1 MSTGLSESLLDGFS
15 IIANSAVSN
24 SSNDVTIECEVT
36 RIIDSAKGVY
46 TVQYTENKFTA
57 NALNGA
63 SYAIG
68 DSVYVLIPQG
78 NFSNTKI
85 ILGLSRAAVLRSE
98 SQEIDYHNEI
108 SDNLLTN
115 IADVELCTYHS
126 EVKDLDF
133 DDDFIGAIL
142 ANYQHFELKC
152 DVKTNIIDLAQRVNG
167 NYGIKI
173 TIPVVDELGVQST
186 IERAIDIYN
195 MNGDVYNFE
204 NFITQRLYFDCDGT
218 KYDSSRKIGVS
229 AFVTNFK
236 QDDSITT
243 PDIFIKNIE
252 FKAVEVLSEEDL
264 QGYYLTIKSTDS
276 FLFLKGKYETDKILT
291 PYLKIQGVS
300 ADVRD
305 FECYWF
311 KEDASIDIDNEYYN
325 TNGGRGWRI
334 LNPRTQTGTNED
346 GVATYDYNKNVYTL
360 VVKESDIIAAARYKC
375 VLVNSTISLHK
386 VVSIVNLNSD
396 LSFSLTTSS
405 GSTSFI
411 RDVGVVNLIAKLHY
425 PGSTENITFDY
436 LFQRFDK
443 NGNYLDNDFYTK
455 IVWDEVD
462 GENRATKISY
472 PVGDIDEFNTIKCE
486 FVRKRVQDDVIYYE
500 SIGTSSITLTTGYE
514 VYDYYLSLSNED
526 ILYKYDA
533 NGNSPM
539 VANYDGPYQS
549 KIEEIKPIS
558 VRVFKTIGYELDT
571 SEYNYLDMTWAFPKN
586 SMMDLEGYTLSELDQ
601 DDDYYYIKGKNI
613 TDLSYSIKDTYDNT
627 KVDNTILITAI
638 FDNTELKTKAT
649 ITFLKDGESGTNGSQ
664 YAAVIKYNIND
675 DQGHPQWYAYGEKD
689 QNGVPQK
696 IRLVYVVDT
705 WKRYLTRPSIDE
717 DSQYVNFGTPTFSI
731 KLYKNGKLIPYD
743 TENPVYS
750 VYWNMLDETETNA
763 FFEMNNQGVLS
774 VKNQWTNPDIISVNI
789 IQAAITINESSDTTT
804 GEEYVY
810 AYYPIDIVRLN
821 SNQKFVPE
829 IAGGYDT
836 VKYDSDGT
844 NPQYNTNK
852 KFKINVVDGRTDFF
866 ENTWESS
873 DSLFE
878 EEDEETENKLE
889 VGFRPISQMT
899 SGDSNNYIK
908 VNLTQTNA
916 NIAELNAEV
925 AALTQRITELR
936 NQIAYYTNEKSYLY
950 DFLSHFSYDDYLARL
965 ISCEKYLAYRS
976 EYIRILIN
984 LIEVLENIEFLDS
997 KYDFSNEK
1005 NEITVIY
1012 NSLRNAHDID
1022 DFYSYTR
1029 KLDLTGVENPSVIGL
1044 MNSFNS
1050 KIDDGLKAYDDL
1062 INYSE
1067 LTNELNIYN
1076 SIIEDIQ
1083 DLPNYMTDLCS
1094 EHDQGPANETFL
1106 NIKSQI
1112 TIYGNYFGNIQQGWT
1127 KDWILGNIIKSI
1139 EDLLTTYR
1147 DSTFINNYY
1156 NKKIEE
1162 LNTELTEKRTVLAN
1176 SDQSVFDA
1184 AIVIKPILFLLN
1196 RYGLAFINGW
1206 DGNKLYTGDKDE
1218 FLLAPQIGAGK
1229 KEEGKFTGIVM
1240 GVRVKGSDREEIG
1253 LVGKY
1258 QGEDSIFL
1266 DAETG
1271 NAIFG
1276 KAGEGQIKMIPG
1288 GTSTIAGWEIDEY
1301 SLGKT
1306 YGNRSV
1312 YLYSG
1317 QDEDEAVY
1325 PPKPDGSGDYTE
1337 PKYIAFQALTELN
1350 DSNKDDPTTYITY
1363 DGYLYSNQAYI
1374 EGNIR
1379 ADAGFFG
1386 GWSIIGDGIAEKE
1399 GSDAFIRAGKTSADD
1414 ENEGFYLS
1422 ASAFSIGDSNT
1433 YLKYNEEGLTIVGKI
1448 EADTGRIGPFH
1459 VNEEY
1464 IWTEYNDKINFILG
1478 EEGICL
1484 GGYGK
1489 FFLGEKYVGDEVIIN
1504 DDYSYQGGTI
1514 IHSNGGVQ
1522 TDCLTIMNNRDLNHS
1537 VLPNPDATGL
1547 YIDLAQGEF
1556 PSSNQNVEDDSPAD
1570 EKMYPLQLHLIG
1582 CSAENELVGGAA
1594 VGLWSEGRFILGE
1607 LDYGFRNKDRSSDF
1621 PYYAFKCAISG
1632 NLYIRK
1638 NIYLSFGEEG
1648 NTVWKVTKK
1657 KKSDINDDDYCLIAK
1672 EWGTFQSK
1680 EKDLPAG
1687 PGSGNAGGSSSI
1699 SADIITFDTSVLG
1712 GA

>member
-1 MSTGLSESLLDGFS
+1 MSAGLSESLLDGFS

-24 SSNDVTIECEVT
+24 SSNDITIECEIT
-36 RIIDSAKGVY
+36 RIIDSAKGIY

-98 SQEIDYHNEI
+98 NQEIDYHNEI

-126 EVKDLDF
+126 ETKALNF

-152 DVKTNIIDLAQRVNG
+152 DVKTNIVDLAQRVNG

-173 TIPVVDELGVQST
+173 SIPVIDELGVQST

-204 NFITQRLYFDCDGT
+204 DFITQRLYFDCDGT
-218 KYDSSRKIGVS
+218 KYDSSRRIGVS
-229 AFVTNFK
+229 AFVTNFR

-276 FLFLKGKYETDKILT
+276 FLFLRGKYEADKILT
-291 PYLKIQGVS
+291 PYLKIDGAS

-346 GVATYDYNKNVYTL
+346 GVAIYDYNKNVYTF

-396 LSFSLTTSS
+396 LSFSLTTPS

-455 IVWDEVD
+455 ITWDEID
-462 GENRATKISY
+462 GENRVTKISY

-486 FVRKRVQDDVIYYE
+486 FVRKRVQDGVVHYE

-549 KIEEIKPIS
+549 KIEKIEPIN

-586 SMMDLEGYTLSELDQ
+586 SMMELEGYTLSELDQ

-613 TDLSYSIKDTYDNT
+613 TNLSYSIRDIYDNT
-627 KVDNTILITAI
+627 KTDNTILITAV

-689 QNGVPQK
+689 RNGIPQK
-696 IRLVYVVDT
+696 IRLVYVTDT

-717 DSQYVNFGTPTFSI
+717 DSQYVNFGTPTFDI
-731 KLYKNGKLIPYD
+731 KLYKNGKLVPYD
-743 TENPVYS
+743 AENPVYT

-774 VKNQWTNPDIISVNI
+774 VKGQWTDPDMVSVNI

-852 KFKINVVDGRTDFF
+852 KFKINVIDGRTDFF

-878 EEDEETENKLE
+878 EDEETENKLE
-889 VGFRPISQMT
+889 VEFRPISQMT

-908 VNLTQTNA
+908 VNLTQTNE
-916 NIAELNAEV
+916 NITELNAEV
-925 AALTQRITELR
+925 ATLTQRVTELR

-950 DFLSHFSYDDYLARL
+950 DFLSHFSYDSYLSRL
-965 ISCEKYLAYRS
+965 TSCEKYLAYRS
-976 EYIRILIN
+976 EYIRILID
-984 LIEVLENIEFLDS
+984 LTGILEDIEFLDS
-997 KYDFSNEK
+997 SYDFSNEK
-1005 NEITVIY
+1005 EEITVIY
-1012 NSLRNAHDID
+1012 NSLRNAHDTG
-1022 DFYSYTR
+1022 DFYSYTK
-1029 KLDLTGVENPSVIGL
+1029 KLDLTGVENPSIIGL

-1050 KIDDGLKAYDDL
+1050 KIDEGIKAYDDL
-1062 INYSE
+1062 VNYSE
-1067 LTNELNIYN
+1067 LTYELNAYN
-1076 SIIEDIQ
+1076 LIVKDIQ

-1106 NIKSQI
+1106 NIKYQI
-1112 TIYGNYFGNIQQGWT
+1112 MVYGNYFGSIQQGWT
-1127 KDWILGNIIKSI
+1127 KDWILGSIIQRI
-1139 EDLLTTYR
+1139 EDLLATYR
-1147 DSTFINNYY
+1147 DYTFINNYY

-1162 LNTELTEKRTVLAN
+1162 LNKELTEKRIVLAN
-1176 SDQSVFDA
+1176 SDQSAFDT

-1229 KEEGKFTGIVM
+1229 KEQGKFTGIVM
-1240 GVRVKGSDREEIG
+1240 GVRVKGSDREDDIG
-1253 LVGKY
+1253 LVGKCD
-1258 QGEDSIFL
+1258 GEDSIFL
-1266 DAETG
+1266 DAKTG

-1288 GTSTIAGWEIDEY
+1288 GTSTIAGWEIDEF

-1306 YGNRSV
+1306 HGDTSV
-1312 YLYSG
+1312 YLYSNY
-1317 QDEDEAVY
+1317 DEEEDAIY
-1325 PPKPDGSGDYTE
+1325 PPKPDGTGDFTT
-1337 PKYIAFQALTELN
+1337 PKYIAFQAMTDDENSEN
-1350 DSNKDDPTTYITY
+1350 DLTTYITY

-1399 GSDAFIRAGKTSADD
+1399 GSDAFIRAGKTGPNDD

-1422 ASAFSIGDSNT
+1422 ATAFSIGDSNT

-1459 VNEEY
+1459 VNEDY

-1489 FFLGEKYVGDEVIIN
+1489 LFLGEKYVGDEVLI

-1522 TDCLTIMNNRDLNHS
+1522 TDYLTIMHYGAFEKPLYH
-1537 VLPNPDATGL
+1537 PDATGL
-1547 YIDLAQGEF
+1547 YFDLAQGVY
-1556 PSSNQNVEDDSPAD
+1556 PSSDDAD
-1570 EKMYPLQLHLIG
+1570 NFPLQLRLVG
-1582 CSAENELVGGAA
+1582 CSADNQIQPQSYI
-1594 VGLWSEGRFILGE
+1594 GLWSEGRMIVGARDF
-1607 LDYGFRNKDRSSDF
+1607 GFKLENLSTDHYR
-1621 PYYAFKCAISG
+1621 AIKACIDGS
-1632 NLYIRK
+1632 LYIRK
-1638 NIYLSFGEEG
+1638 FIYCSFNDSE
-1648 NTVWKVTKK
+1648 KVYRMKK
-1657 KKSDINDDDYCLIAK
+1657 KEIDGTLYVVLEDDGVYEATVGGDP
-1672 EWGTFQSK
+1672 TV
-1680 EKDLPAG
+1680 
-1687 PGSGNAGGSSSI
+1687 PGGNGGGSSNM
-1699 SADIITFDTSVLG
+1699 SADIITFDNSVLNDAG
-1712 GA
+1712 GE